1 MVNLKFLQQHKHYL
15 ILIQPKTTNINAII
29 KKEKKFLSQNLRY
42 ALYENTEWSFCARW
56 NPVNFC
62 HTGLRAQ
69 KAPTHHAS
77 STLSCWFRAIGSI
90 ALQSNYEG
98 DLKGKFHIKHTTC
111 TKLASSF
118 QYWIGAQKSIS
129 GWKSGANYGHLKIMT
144 MWNQSSKRKA
154 LLTVRDAKND
164 KYERAS
170 AIFRPKLS

>member
-1 MVNLKFLQQHKHYL
+1 MIYYWYGKFKGLTATQALFNFNTAKNYQYQRNCK
-15 ILIQPKTTNINAII
+15 
-29 KKEKKFLSQNLRY
+29 KKEKKFLSQNLKY
-42 ALYENTEWSFCARW
+42 ALYENTEGSFCARW

-62 HTGLRAQ
+62 HTGLRAP

-77 STLSCWFRAIGSI
+77 STLSCWLRAIGSI

-154 LLTVRDAKND
+154 LLTVQRCK
-164 KYERAS
+164 KR
-170 AIFRPKLS
+170 